1 MVSSTTPQIGSELV
15 GQTQTLQPV
24 GSAAGPAVSAGGSNV
39 VVTTHTPHTY
49 HASQVCSPMNMN
61 ERHLSNECAGG
72 IKGLPPSSDRV
83 IGTCVPCNARPAFTH
98 YSPDRNIV
106 FPFGS

>member
-24 GSAAGPAVSAGGSNV
+24 GGSAAGPAVSAGGSNV

-49 HASQVCSPMNMN
+49 HASQVCSPMQ
-61 ERHLSNECAGG
+61 
-72 IKGLPPSSDRV
+72 
-83 IGTCVPCNARPAFTH
+83 
-98 YSPDRNIV
+98 
-106 FPFGS
+106 